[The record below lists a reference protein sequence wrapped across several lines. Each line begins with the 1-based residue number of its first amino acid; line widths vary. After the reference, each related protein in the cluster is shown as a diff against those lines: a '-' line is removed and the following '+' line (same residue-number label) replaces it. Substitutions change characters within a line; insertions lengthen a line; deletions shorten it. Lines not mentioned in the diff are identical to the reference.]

1 MFLYILLEFQSSID
15 YRMPVRL
22 LFYMSELIK
31 SYTENNSEEYGKKN
45 KNFLIPPIVPIVLYN
60 GSETWDVP
68 TEFRS
73 IIKNQDLF
81 DNSLLNFKYLLFDI
95 NRLNKEEL
103 LNNKSISS
111 MIFLL
116 DRKMKPKEFIET
128 IISIEPNFDNLEKG
142 NKEGMI
148 SWLSNSFEPKLAK
161 MAVNILLKKDGDK
174 MTFNNANLWTEY
186 GVECKNLGIQEGLTK
201 GLQEGLT
208 KGIQEGL
215 IKGKIECKIEDIF
228 EELRTL
234 GEIPKELEEL
244 ILKQDKLETLKMW
257 FKIVLKCESIG
268 EFVEKIK
275 V

>member
-1 MFLYILLEFQSSID
+1 MSIKNNKVHQVHD
-15 YRMPVRL
+15 
-22 LFYMSELIK
+22 K
-31 SYTENNSEEYGKKN
+31 SYK
-45 KNFLIPPIVPIVLYN
+45 
-60 GSETWDVP
+60 
-68 TEFRS
+68 
-73 IIKNQDLF
+73 DLF
-81 DNSLLNFKYLLFDI
+81 SRVDIALDFFKNTINEKWSKNLTTKDLTKLDKSFVTNEYKNFDI

-103 LNNKSISS
+103 LNNKNISS

-208 KGIQEGL
+208 KGLQEGLTKGLQEGL

-244 ILKQDKLETLKMW
+244 ILRQDKLETLKMW
-257 FKIVLKCESIG
+257 FKIVLKCESIE

-275 V
+275 GCDKYDYTI